1 MNNPIN
7 PNTTNNHINPN
18 ITNNHINTN
27 NPNNHNNIYNDFNDI
42 NDINDLKISSTTN
55 IKYIKVDNL
64 SNNNGRSFIINT
76 IKNNFN
82 ITNKFTNY
90 KIYPSY
96 LCIPSIIK
104 KYTPYIII
112 GIMDDHS
119 NITYTFI
126 LDKIGSTWDIWKPVN
141 DNYMNTNINSSQWNM
156 TLYDY
161 TNNYL
166 DLKQYYVNTLEILEI
181 NNSYKIKVSNPNLF
195 EINDNIKIIFNNNI
209 NVDNT
214 IINKDNE
221 NNIFIYI
228 NNIKID
234 QFINSKI
241 YNMKYQLSIIFKI
254 FPI

>member
-1 MNNPIN
+1 
-7 PNTTNNHINPN
+7 
-18 ITNNHINTN
+18 
-27 NPNNHNNIYNDFNDI
+27 
-42 NDINDLKISSTTN
+42 
-55 IKYIKVDNL
+55 
-64 SNNNGRSFIINT
+64 
-76 IKNNFN
+76 
-82 ITNKFTNY
+82 
-90 KIYPSY
+90 
-96 LCIPSIIK
+96 
-104 KYTPYIII
+104 
-112 GIMDDHS
+112 
-119 NITYTFI
+119 
-126 LDKIGSTWDIWKPVN
+126 
-141 DNYMNTNINSSQWNM
+141 M

-195 EINDNIKIIFNNNI
+195 DINDNIKIIFNNNI